1 MPANAIFTTMTRS
14 RRRRLRIFLTVVL
27 SLLLVIGAGVG
38 AFRVSVSDAL
48 DGLQRRAGQRLDLYA
63 TSLDS
68 EIARYAQL
76 PGILGLAQPVDAL
89 IHDPN
94 NVQRQK
100 EANHYLEKLA
110 ERTGASTIYIQD
122 WLGQVVATSNWR
134 RPDSYLGEND
144 AYRPYFQDA
153 ASGGV
158 GRFFGVGTS
167 RSEPGYYLS
176 DGLYDGSRL
185 LGVAVVKIS
194 LSRLERAWAES
205 KSLVLVADQNGV
217 VILSAEPRWKFSAL
231 QPLDAAV
238 RAEFDRTRQYNRL
251 PLPMLGLKTL
261 RTLGNDAR
269 VVQLPKGAVRLPLD
283 DPYPRH
289 FLAKSRTL
297 PRSDWQLIEL
307 LSLDAVY
314 ELAYSRSA
322 LASVLTTLAIVALLW
337 WRERRRHLNDKLS
350 AREALQRA
358 YTELERK
365 VEERTADLSSANYRL
380 QAEVAERTRAE
391 QHLRQTQDELV
402 QAGKLA
408 VIGQLSTG
416 VAHELNQP
424 LAAVRTLSGNAI
436 RFLQRGDLAT
446 ASTNLSTINELVEK
460 MGSITAALRS
470 FARKSTSSVGV
481 THLQRAIDNALFLVD
496 QRLKHSRVAI
506 VRPDA
511 PETLAVRCDP
521 TRLEQVLV
529 NLLTNALD
537 ELAGRPA
544 PYIEINCRC
553 DEGGQVH
560 ITVRDNGPG
569 LADAVRA
576 HLFEPFFTT
585 KPAGIGLGLGLTL
598 SAGIIAEAGGTL
610 VADNHPEGGALFTL
624 ILPAVSEDE
633 TS

>member
-1 MPANAIFTTMTRS
+1 MTRS
-14 RRRRLRIFLTVVL
+14 RRRQLRIFLTVLL
-27 SLLLVIGAGVG
+27 SLLLVTAAGIG
-38 AFRVSVSDAL
+38 AFRASVSDAL
-48 DGLQRRAGQRLDLYA
+48 DVMQRRAGQRLDLYS
-63 TSLDS
+63 TSLES

-94 NVQRQK
+94 NPQRQQ
-100 EANHYLEKLA
+100 EANRYLERLA
-110 ERTGASTIYIQD
+110 ERTGASAIYIQD
-122 WLGQVVATSNWR
+122 WLGEVVATSNWQR
-134 RPDSYLGEND
+134 SDSYLGEND

-153 ASGGV
+153 AAGGA

-176 DGLYDGSRL
+176 DGLYDGPRL

-194 LSRLERAWAES
+194 LARVEKAWAES
-205 KSLVLVADQNGV
+205 KSLVLVTDQNGV
-217 VILSAEPRWKFSAL
+217 VILSSEPRWKFTAAE
-231 QPLDAAV
+231 PLDAAV

-251 PLPMLGLKTL
+251 PLPPLGLKTL
-261 RTLGNDAR
+261 RRLDSDVQ
-269 VVQLPKGAVRLPLD
+269 VVLLPKASTSLPSS

-289 FLAKSRTL
+289 FLAKSRAL
-297 PRSDWQLIEL
+297 AQSDWRVTEL

-314 ELAYSRSA
+314 ELAYSRAA
-322 LASVLTTLAIVALLW
+322 LAGVLTALAIVALLW
-337 WRERRRHLNDKLS
+337 WSERRRHVRDKLA

-358 YTELERK
+358 YNELERK
-365 VEERTADLSSANYRL
+365 VEDRTADLSSTNLRL
-380 QAEVAERTRAE
+380 QAEVAERARAE

-436 RFLQRGDLAT
+436 RFLERGDLAT
-446 ASTNLSTINELVEK
+446 ASANLSTINELVEK
-460 MGSITAALRS
+460 MGSITSALRS

-481 THLQRAIDNALFLVD
+481 TQLQRAIDNALFLVD
-496 QRLKHSRVAI
+496 QRLKKTRTQVL
-506 VRPDA
+506 RPTM

-521 TRLEQVLV
+521 NRFEQVLV

-537 ELAGRPA
+537 ELENYPA
-544 PYIEINCRC
+544 PRIEITCRR
-553 DEGGQVH
+553 DGAQVVLS
-560 ITVRDNGPG
+560 VRDNGPG
-569 LADAVRA
+569 LADSVRA

-598 SAGIIAEAGGTL
+598 SAGIVAEAGGAL
-610 VADNHPEGGALFTL
+610 MGDNHPEGGAQFTL
-624 ILPAVSEDE
+624 TLPAVSEEEQHD
-633 TS
+633 